1 MRPPTFITK
10 LQTSFGHILER
21 QLPIEKIEQ
30 QSWSYEWFHVLV
42 LAYGVRKDLV
52 KGLSEQ
58 DDFISASFKFLNE
71 DATLDLLGGLS
82 GVGHVEYL
90 SLSFPLVLH
99 VLGIVSVIPNTYSR
113 HFTHLIESDVLPL
126 ISFET
131 DEVNEPLPVL
141 GILCSAELENHPV
154 VLCDQSPLLGVFRRQ
169 LVEQDQEV
177 S

>member
-1 MRPPTFITK
+1 MLAQGVYEDFIK
-10 LQTSFGHILER
+10 R
-21 QLPIEKIEQ
+21 
-30 QSWSYEWFHVLV
+30 
-42 LAYGVRKDLV
+42 
-52 KGLSEQ
+52 LSEQ
-58 DDFISASFKFLNE
+58 ENLVSPSFEFLNE

-82 GVGHVEYL
+82 RVGHVEYL

-113 HFTHLIESDVLPL
+113 HFTHLIESDILPL
-126 ISFET
+126 IGFET

-154 VLCDQSPLLGVFRRQ
+154 VLCDQSPLLWVFRRQ

>member
-1 MRPPTFITK
+1 M
-10 LQTSFGHILER
+10 LAQGV
-21 QLPIEKIEQ
+21 
-30 QSWSYEWFHVLV
+30 YE
-42 LAYGVRKDLV
+42 DLI
-52 KGLSEQ
+52 KRLSEQ
-58 DDFISASFKFLNE
+58 ENLVSPSFEFLNE

-82 GVGHVEYL
+82 RVGHVEYL

-113 HFTHLIESDVLPL
+113 HFTHLIESDILPL
-126 ISFET
+126 IGFET

>member
-1 MRPPTFITK
+1 MLAQGVYEDFIK
-10 LQTSFGHILER
+10 R
-21 QLPIEKIEQ
+21 
-30 QSWSYEWFHVLV
+30 
-42 LAYGVRKDLV
+42 
-52 KGLSEQ
+52 LSEQ
-58 DDFISASFKFLNE
+58 ENLVSPSFEFLNE

-82 GVGHVEYL
+82 RVGHVEYL

-113 HFTHLIESDVLPL
+113 HFTHLIESDILPL
-126 ISFET
+126 IGFET

>member
-99 VLGIVSVIPNTYSR
+99 ILGTVNAITNGYSG

-126 ISFET
+126 VGFET
-131 DEVNEPLPVL
+131 DKLNEPVPIL
-141 GILCSAELENHPV
+141 GILHGAELENHPV
-154 VLCDQSPLLGVFRRQ
+154 VLCDQSPLLEVFCCQ